1 MHRSLLP
8 LLFLPLLATSVV
20 AHTLPKCQFDRTVR
34 VRLEPS
40 GVNVTYT
47 LVLSEESMAFDGYTF
62 FTAAERADL
71 RNSPRESFAR
81 WYATAKGER
90 IAKSFTGLLDGK
102 DVTFRL
108 TAADLSF
115 LDHNRRFEL
124 RLRADWALT
133 PGKPHRFEFTDCTHF
148 VGPDLK
154 STSDDAQGAVELTID
169 EREKGSLLDPDW
181 EQPDDLRGKQRSELK
196 PDDEPRR
203 RQCSATFRL
212 DAAKLPSATSTETS
226 DKPTVTEHAD
236 DRPLTEQL
244 HDRGLKALLDSNL
257 GVGVLLVLSALFGMA
272 HAFTP
277 GHGKTMV
284 AAYLV
289 GERGTVWH
297 AVTLGLTATVAH
309 TGSVILV
316 AVGLYAFYG
325 NAAPAS
331 AQAWLMML
339 GGLLIFLV
347 GLWLFMQRLRGRADH
362 VHLFNDGHH
371 HHGDHGHHHHG
382 DHDHHHHH
390 APATPPKTNFGW
402 LRVILLGLGGGIIPC
417 WDAVMMLLV
426 AMAQGQIGFAI
437 PLLLAFSVGLAAVMI
452 ALGLAV
458 LYAHRA
464 GGARFG
470 ESRWFR
476 MLPVVS
482 ALILVLVGVWFL
494 RDGFQMLGAA
504 T

>member
-1 MHRSLLP
+1 MLRHLLPVLLLP
-8 LLFLPLLATSVV
+8 LAAAPAA

-34 VRLEPS
+34 VRLEPAA
-40 GVNVTYT
+40 VTVTYT
-47 LVLSEESMAFDGYTF
+47 LVLSEYSLWFDGLAVTGPGEQ
-62 FTAAERADL
+62 AAL
-71 RNSPRESFAR
+71 RISPTESFAR

-90 IAKSFTGLLDGK
+90 IAKSLTGLLDGA

-108 TAADLSF
+108 KSADVSF
-115 LDHNRRFEL
+115 LDHNRRFVFQ
-124 RLRADWALT
+124 LRADWTLT
-133 PGKPHRFEFTDCTHF
+133 PGKRHRFEFSDATHF
-148 VGPDLK
+148 VGTDLK

-169 EREKGSLLDPDW
+169 EREKGTFLDPDW
-181 EQPDDLRGKQRSELK
+181 EQPDDLRGKQRAELK
-196 PDDEPRR
+196 PADEPRR
-203 RQCSATFRL
+203 RVC
-212 DAAKLPSATSTETS
+212 AAAFTLHGPAPAAEPV
-226 DKPTVTEHAD
+226 DHPPPTVTEHTD
-236 DRPLTEQL
+236 DRGVADQL

-257 GVGVLLVLSALFGMA
+257 GLGLLLLLSALFGMA

-297 AVTLGLTATVAH
+297 AVTLGITATVAH

-316 AVGLYAFYG
+316 AVALYAFHG
-325 NAAPAS
+325 DTAPAS
-331 AQAWLMML
+331 SQGWLMMA

-362 VHLFNDGHH
+362 VHLFGGHDH
-371 HHGDHGHHHHG
+371 RHPHGDHAR
-382 DHDHHHHH
+382 DHH
-390 APATPPKTNFGW
+390 APAVPPKTNFGW

-464 GGARFG
+464 GGAKFG
-470 ESRWFR
+470 ESRWFKL
-476 MLPVVS
+476 LPVAS
-482 ALILVLVGVWFL
+482 ALVLVVVGVWFL
-494 RDGFQMLGAA
+494 RDGFQALGAA
-504 T
+504 P

>member
-1 MHRSLLP
+1 MLRILLP
-8 LLFLPLLATSVV
+8 LFLVPVV
-20 AHTLPKCQFDRTVR
+20 VAPAAAHTLPNCQFDRTIR
-34 VRLEPS
+34 VRIEPS
-40 GVNVTYT
+40 GVNVVYT

-62 FTAAERADL
+62 FTAADRTDL
-71 RNSPRESFAR
+71 RNSPRESFAK

-90 IAKSFTGLLDGK
+90 IAKSLTGLLDGI
-102 DVTFRL
+102 DVRFRL

-115 LDHNRRFEL
+115 QDHNRRFAFT
-124 RLRADWALT
+124 LRADWKLT
-133 PGKPHRFEFTDCTHF
+133 PGPLHKFEFTDGTHY
-148 VGPDLK
+148 VGTDLK

-169 EREKGSLLDPDW
+169 ERNKGSFLDSDW
-181 EQPDDLRGKQRSELK
+181 VQPDDLRGKQRKELK

-203 RQCSATFRL
+203 RQCSAAFRL
-212 DAAKLPSATSTETS
+212 DPVKFPPTSTE
-226 DKPTVTEHAD
+226 PVTATPPKEAVI
-236 DRPLTEQL
+236 TEQTDKRTMTEQFQ
-244 HDRGLKALLDSNL
+244 DRGLKALLDSNL
-257 GVGVLLVLSALFGMA
+257 GIGLLLVMSALFGMA

-297 AVTLGLTATVAH
+297 AVTLGITATVAH

-316 AVGLYAFYG
+316 AIGLYSFYG
-325 NAAPAS
+325 NTAPAS
-331 AQAWLMML
+331 AQGWLMVL

-362 VHLFNDGHH
+362 VHLFGGH
-371 HHGDHGHHHHG
+371 DHHHHHG

-402 LRVILLGLGGGIIPC
+402 VRVILLGLGGGIIPC

-437 PLLLAFSVGLAAVMI
+437 PLLLAFSVGLAVVLVG
-452 ALGLAV
+452 LGLIV

-464 GGARFG
+464 GGAKYG
-470 ESRWFR
+470 DAKWFQY
-476 MLPVVS
+476 LPVVS
-482 ALILVLVGVWFL
+482 ALVLLIMGVWFL
-494 RDGFQMLGAA
+494 RDGFQMLGA
-504 T
+504 TT